1 MDALIAEKMALEAQ
15 WNTMYTT
22 TGVYSIEMKDIEKKI
37 DTIKERMILKD
48 IAIAKILRSLT
59 KI

>member
-15 WNTMYTT
+15 RNTMYTT

-37 DTIKERMILKD
+37 DTINKKEK
-48 IAIAKILRSLT
+48 K
-59 KI
+59 